1 MKTVSNFIQ
10 NLLDI
15 ECTQETISVFYH
27 EFLYSFD
34 NKIANFT
41 KEDVTPKIKELSNE
55 EKADFITKLERCA
68 SEAQKEHDII
78 SKAQDKEQNKNS
90 NSKQNKDSNGEQNKG
105 YIQKIE
111 SVKSFFEKL
120 KATYYEIGKDAQ
132 TEKSSNSDATVI
144 EQQNSIIKDINNKI
158 IKLNEDVKK
167 ANEAIDSKV
176 FSLFINTVA
185 ILGIFVAIAFAGF
198 GVTSIFSNID
208 FATSFASI
216 SNFSKSIFVLCLVA
230 WFSYN
235 LLLLL
240 VYFIYK
246 LSRPFTKNTKKS
258 NEKNDNTEQFSNTIK
273 LKPFVIID
281 VIMLILTVVLFFWS
295 LKA

>member
-1 MKTVSNFIQ
+1 MKTVSDFIQ
-10 NLLDI
+10 KLSRINF
-15 ECTQETISVFYH
+15 TQETISVFYH
-27 EFLYSFD
+27 EFLYGFD
-34 NKIANFT
+34 DEISRFT
-41 KEDVTPKIKELSNE
+41 KEEVASKIKKLSE
-55 EKADFITKLERCA
+55 EQRADFITKLERCS
-68 SEAQKEHDII
+68 SEAKKELDII
-78 SKAQDKEQNKNS
+78 NEEQNKKQDKNS
-90 NSKQNKDSNGEQNKG
+90 NPSQNKE
-105 YIQKIE
+105 YTQKIE
-111 SVKSFFEKL
+111 SVKSFFDKL
-120 KATYYEIGKDAQ
+120 KAVYYEIEKDAR

-144 EQQNSIIKDINNKI
+144 EQQNNNIKDINNKI
-158 IKLNEDVKK
+158 IKLNEDVEK

-208 FATSFASI
+208 FATSFATI
-216 SNFSKSIFVLCLVA
+216 SNFSKSIFILCLVA

-246 LSRPFTKNTKKS
+246 LSRPFAKNTKKS
-258 NEKNDNTEQFSNTIK
+258 NEKNDNAEQFSNTIR
-273 LKPFVIID
+273 LTPFVIID
-281 VIMLILTVVLFFWS
+281 IIMLVLTVILFFWS